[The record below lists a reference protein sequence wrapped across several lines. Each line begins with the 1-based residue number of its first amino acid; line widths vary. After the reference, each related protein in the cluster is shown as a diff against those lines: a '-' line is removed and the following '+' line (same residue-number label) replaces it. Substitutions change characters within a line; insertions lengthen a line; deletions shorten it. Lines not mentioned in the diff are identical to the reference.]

1 VSRIVD
7 VISPVVM
14 TVLFWKVMLPLMGAA
29 IAVTIFLRLSRAEE
43 SL

>member
-1 VSRIVD
+1 
-7 VISPVVM
+7 VM

-29 IAVTIFLRLSRAEE
+29 IAVTIFLRLSRAKE